1 MHLHI
6 LNSFTPNRNLP
17 RWLNTLHE
25 RRWNRTYIPI
35 DINPSITHPA
45 HEKLYHTTGVY
56 APYSLRT
63 KQQCGFFYILQESE
77 QWKSCE
83 MGPTVFRPYP
93 KRLECLTICRCHNK
107 GSTLS
112 SVILRPECWSG
123 LGLSPQ
129 PPTRQMGTYPIELNW
144 LQKKTYKKFQTS
156 IFVKSWEINS
166 TCAKVLPKK
175 FIHIHVL
182 TYM

>member
-1 MHLHI
+1 MTQHGVRDETGLMSQ
-6 LNSFTPNRNLP
+6 LMSTPPLP
-17 RWLNTLHE
+17 TQLM
-25 RRWNRTYIPI
+25 
-35 DINPSITHPA
+35 
-45 HEKLYHTTGVY
+45 KGCTTPLGSM
-56 APYSLRT
+56 PPTLRT
-63 KQQCGFFYILQESE
+63 KQQCGFVYILQESE

-166 TCAKVLPKK
+166 TCVKVLPKK

>member
-1 MHLHI
+1 MTQHGV
-6 LNSFTPNRNLP
+6 RV
-17 RWLNTLHE
+17 
-25 RRWNRTYIPI
+25 WNRTYVPI
-35 DINPSITHPA
+35 NINPSITHPA
-45 HEKLYHTTGVY
+45 HERLYHTTGLY
-56 APYSLRT
+56 TPYSLWT
-63 KQQCGFFYILQESE
+63 KQQCGCFYIPQDSE

-93 KRLECLTICRCHNK
+93 RRLECLTICRCHNE
-107 GSTLS
+107 GSTFS
-112 SVILRPECWSG
+112 SVILRLWVMVWPGFEPLTSHSSDRH
-123 LGLSPQ
+123 LSNLAKQ
-129 PPTRQMGTYPIELNW
+129 FYW
-144 LQKKTYKKFQTS
+144 LQKKKTYKKFQTS